1 MQATGATDRPLTLSR
16 AQRILQIGWKRAI
29 MESELDK
36 QIQQAADIL
45 RSFGAKEVYV
55 FGSAAHGEAD
65 DRSDVD
71 LAVVGLTSAVFLKA
85 WARAVR
91 SLPGREMDLVDLDR
105 DEPFAQFLREH
116 GELKRVG

>member
-1 MQATGATDRPLTLSR
+1 MT
-16 AQRILQIGWKRAI
+16 
-29 MESELDK
+29 SELDR
-36 QIQQAADIL
+36 QIQQAADVL
-45 RSFGAKEVYV
+45 RSFGAQEVYV
-55 FGSAAHGEAD
+55 FGSAAKDATD

-71 LAVVGLTSAVFLKA
+71 FAVVALPIGVFLKA

-105 DEPFAQFLREH
+105 DEPFARFLREH

>member
-1 MQATGATDRPLTLSR
+1 M
-16 AQRILQIGWKRAI
+16 K
-29 MESELDK
+29 SELDR
-36 QIQQAADIL
+36 QIQQAADVL

-55 FGSAAHGEAD
+55 FGSAAGDETD
-65 DRSDVD
+65 EQSDVD
-71 LAVVGLTSAVFLKA
+71 FAVAGLPVEVFLKA